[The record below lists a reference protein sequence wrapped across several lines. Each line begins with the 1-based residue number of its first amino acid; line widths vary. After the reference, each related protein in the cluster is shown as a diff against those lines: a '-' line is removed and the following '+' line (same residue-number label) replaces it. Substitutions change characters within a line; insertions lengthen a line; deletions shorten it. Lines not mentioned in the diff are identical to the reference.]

1 MSIRRFTRRVS
12 CILLCSMLAASSMA
26 VCAGGC
32 SGSSRRETKE
42 QVAARLVEY
51 DAFVR
56 SQRDHFSRVML
67 ARLADNYDRARA
79 DGSRFTFDVLAIS
92 AGGQYGAFTVGV
104 LQGWQDEKFNGTDE
118 QMPEF
123 DVVTGVSTGALIA
136 PFAYLGTP
144 EDIRRIDQLYQEV
157 DDRFV
162 ALRDLFFF
170 LPWRVSFYD
179 NHKLVQR
186 IDKEMDARLLTKVRA
201 ASDDHR
207 LLLIGTTDIDLGRM
221 RVWDMGRLAGAYSAQ
236 EDPRKFRKVMLASA
250 AIPAAFPPVMIDRA
264 MYVDGGVTQQA
275 FVGLDREQIE
285 DVVREFRSQHPG
297 APAPTI
303 RIWLIVN
310 GSLDVPPESV
320 PDEWVKV
327 SMRSIDTMM
336 KYSIRTTLRHLEFG
350 VETLAERLATKVEF
364 RYMCVPDSFPLPK
377 TSDLFERKL
386 MDALAAKGR
395 EMAREGTHW
404 RRNVQSV
411 ELPGGD
417 PSPLP

>member
-1 MSIRRFTRRVS
+1 MSSSRISRGV
-12 CILLCSMLAASSMA
+12 LHVVLCAWLIGASVA
-26 VCAGGC
+26 GC
-32 SGSSRRETKE
+32 SGRSRRETKE
-42 QVAARLVEY
+42 EVAARLVEY
-51 DAFVR
+51 DTFVR

-67 ARLADNYDRARA
+67 SRLASNYDRARA
-79 DGSRFTFDVLAIS
+79 DGSRFTFDVLSIS
-92 AGGQYGAFTVGV
+92 AGGQYGAFAVGV
-104 LQGWQDEKFNGTDE
+104 LQGWRDEKFKGTDE
-118 QMPEF
+118 EMPQF

-136 PFAYLGTP
+136 PFAYLGKP
-144 EDIRRIDQLYQEV
+144 EHIRRIDQLYQEV

-179 NHKLVQR
+179 NHKLVRR
-186 IDKEMDARLLTKVRA
+186 IETEMDANLLSQVRV

-221 RVWDMGRLAGAYSAQ
+221 RVWDMGRLAGAYSAA
-236 EDPRKFRKVMLASA
+236 EDPRKFRKVMLASS
-250 AIPAAFPPVMIDRA
+250 AIPAAFPPVMIDKA

-327 SMRSIDTMM
+327 SIRSIDTMM

-350 VETLAERLATKVEF
+350 VETLAERLATNVEF
-364 RYMCVPDSFPLPK
+364 RYICVPDAFPLPK
-377 TSDLFERKL
+377 TSELFERNL

-395 EMAREGTHW
+395 DMAREGTHW